1 MNDYRKRQTQIQWL
15 IILFPLF
22 FGVIFFSLLPN
33 PAGDSPMPRAPQAT
47 LANPATR
54 PTTAVMPATT
64 ALAMPEFALLPAG
77 PQNHPPLMIRWS
89 NWQPEFGPALVYA
102 READLAGMLQ
112 MEGQVHK
119 MLMVT
124 SYDEAARL
132 MSQAQEL
139 QAAGVNWLGFNTENG
154 LTPAGEMNTLDNP
167 DPAGNIVARVA
178 SLATANG
185 FTVLWGPIRNTTDS
199 VSDAVI
205 QTMMAAGVRGVALQ
219 EQKFIENQPAAQRA
233 IAVARTRDRYLAL
246 ATQLGIT
253 NFTIHV
259 QIMHERCPDLANCV
273 EFVHLLEN
281 MPVDSIAIWSNGPIP
296 AGFVQAIRGN

>member
-1 MNDYRKRQTQIQWL
+1 MNNYRKRQHQIQWL
-15 IILFPLF
+15 VILFPLL
-22 FGVIFFSLLPN
+22 FGVIFLTLLPA
-33 PAGDSPMPRAPQAT
+33 PAGNKATTSLPQAT
-47 LANPATR
+47 LVNPATA
-54 PTTAVMPATT
+54 PTTTLTMPK
-64 ALAMPEFALLPAG
+64 FALLPAG

-124 SYDEAARL
+124 SYDEALRL
-132 MSQAQEL
+132 ISQATEL

-154 LTPAGEMNTLDNP
+154 LTPAGEMNSLNNP
-167 DPAGNIVARVA
+167 DPAINIVARLA
-178 SLATANG
+178 TLATANG
-185 FTVLWGPIRNTTDS
+185 FTLLWGPIRNTTDN
-199 VSDAVI
+199 VSDAAI
-205 QTMMAAGVRGVALQ
+205 QTMMTAGLRGVALQ
-219 EQKFIENQPAAQRA
+219 EQKFIETEPAAQRA
-233 IAVARTRDRYLAL
+233 SAVARTRERYLAL
-246 ATQLGIT
+246 ANELGIT

-259 QIMHERCPDLANCV
+259 QIMHERCPNLANCV

-281 MPVDSIAIWSNGPIP
+281 MPIDSIAIWSNGPIP

>member
-1 MNDYRKRQTQIQWL
+1 MKDYRKRQTQIQWL
-15 IILFPLF
+15 IIVFPLL
-22 FGVIFFSLLPN
+22 FGVIFFSLLPA
-33 PAGDSPMPRAPQAT
+33 PAGTPPTNLAPQAT
-47 LANPATR
+47 LANPATIP
-54 PTTAVMPATT
+54 PTTIIPPT
-64 ALAMPEFALLPAG
+64 APAMPQFALLPAG
-77 PQNHPPLMIRWS
+77 TQNHPPLMIRWS

-102 READLAGMLQ
+102 READLAGLLQ
-112 MEGQVHK
+112 LEGQVHK

-132 MSQAQEL
+132 MGQATQL
-139 QAAGVNWLGFNTENG
+139 QAAGVSWLGFNTENG